1 MSDGPPI
8 QISASA
14 ATLPEALTA
23 VLRQIVATVGSP
35 PSIDALTGT
44 IQAEATSASALL
56 PQLTGS
62 LTGLIDDF
70 EAVPIDV
77 SIDGLRW
84 LDGAV
89 RAWGSVTLSRE
100 RFHHPMDIDWLGA
113 PSVVQMEDRWRIEGR
128 VVARPVETRPDL

>member
-1 MSDGPPI
+1 MSDVQPI
-8 QISASA
+8 QVSATA

-23 VLRQIVATVGSP
+23 ILRQIVARSSP
-35 PSIDALTGT
+35 AEAADALTGT
-44 IQAEATSASALL
+44 IQAEATSAAGLL

-70 EAVPIDV
+70 EAIPIDV

-89 RAWGSVTLSRE
+89 RVWGSVTLSRE
-100 RFHHPMDIDWLGA
+100 RFYRPIDIEWLGA
-113 PSVVQMEDRWRIEGR
+113 PSVAQMEDGWRIDGR
-128 VVARPVETRPDL
+128 VTVRSP